1 MKRIVVIAMLMI
13 AASSVTMGQTNGKK
27 ASRNGNAEQAI
38 RQLMSELA
46 NAQLK
51 GDTATLD
58 RIWADDFTFTNS
70 SGEVQT
76 KAQRLAEIKSGELKF
91 DSLSRD
97 EVQVRVYGDTAVV
110 TSRGIV
116 KGQRQGQDLSGQSRS
131 TTVYVKRQGR
141 WQVVAQQVTRIAQQ

>member
-97 EVQVRVYGDTAVV
+97 EVQVRVYGETAVV
-110 TSRGIV
+110 TSRGTV
-116 KGQRQGQDLSGQSRS
+116 KGQRRGQDLSGQSRS